1 MKKDT
6 LMYSFIKEG
15 NIRHS
20 QGVVMEHIK
29 KLQPLNYNK
38 FMWWRTHTDK
48 VVPLGK
54 RAPLKDRILNGDFNP
69 SSYFWQAQL
78 SLYTAKEKL
87 DLSKHDTRYQL
98 EICAVEFARHKR
110 LMEDFEKE
118 ETSRMSALFDAFTD
132 AFQITKEELEEE
144 FLRWPGDI
152 LSFYYKAVEFFRT
165 TPSEN
170 RKTMK
175 GRGRPKKIKT
185 ETVPK
190 VLLIKRGR
198 GRPKKTT

>member
-1 MKKDT
+1 MGK
-6 LMYSFIKEG
+6 FNFVKET

-20 QGVVMEHIK
+20 REVVMEHIN

-54 RAPLKDRILNGDFNP
+54 RAPLKERILNGDFNP
-69 SSYFWQAQL
+69 SSFFWQAQL
-78 SLYTAKEKL
+78 ALYMAKDKL
-87 DLSKHDTRYQL
+87 DLTKHDVRYQI
-98 EICAVEFARHKR
+98 EICAVDFARHKR

-118 ETSRMSALFDAFTD
+118 ETNRMEALYEAFTS

-152 LSFYYKAVEFFRT
+152 LSFYYKAENFFRT
-165 TPSEN
+165 TPAEN
-170 RKTMK
+170 RKNMR
-175 GRGRPKKIKT
+175 GRGRPPKIKT

-190 VLLIKRGR
+190 VLQLKRGR
-198 GRPKKTT
+198 GRPRKQP

>member
-1 MKKDT
+1 
-6 LMYSFIKEG
+6 MYRFIKET

-20 QGVVMEHIK
+20 REVVMEHIN

-54 RAPLKDRILNGDFNP
+54 RAQLKDRILNGDFNP

-78 SLYTAKEKL
+78 ALYTAKDKL
-87 DLSKHDTRYQL
+87 DLTKHDTRYQI
-98 EICAVEFARHKR
+98 EICAVDFARHKR

-118 ETSRMSALFDAFTD
+118 EMSRMAALYDAFTETY
-132 AFQITKEELEEE
+132 QITKEELEEK
-144 FLRWPGDI
+144 FLNFSGTI
-152 LSFYYKAVEFFRT
+152 LDFYNYADNFLRT
-165 TPSEN
+165 TPAAN
-170 RKTMK
+170 RKNMR
-175 GRGRPKKIKT
+175 GRGRPPKIKT

-190 VLLIKRGR
+190 VLQVKRGR
-198 GRPKKTT
+198 GRPKKIA

>member
-1 MKKDT
+1 MA
-6 LMYSFIKEG
+6 YRFIKES

-20 QGVVMEHIK
+20 QEVVMEHIK

-54 RAPLKDRILNGDFNP
+54 RAPLKERILNGDFNP

-78 SLYTAKEKL
+78 ALYTAKDKL
-87 DLSKHDTRYQL
+87 DLSKHDSQYQIEL
-98 EICAVEFARHKR
+98 CAVDFARYKR

-118 ETSRMSALFDAFTD
+118 ETSRIDALYDAFTD
-132 AFQITKEELEEE
+132 AFRITKEELEEK
-144 FLRWPGDI
+144 FLKFNGTI
-152 LSFYYKAVEFFRT
+152 LDFYNYAEQFLYT
-165 TPSEN
+165 TPAEN
-170 RKTMK
+170 RKNMR
-175 GRGRPKKIKT
+175 GRGRPPKIKT

-190 VLLIKRGR
+190 VLQVKRGR
-198 GRPKKTT
+198 GRPKKIV